1 MTSLHIAL
9 EDGFDGDTV
18 TLFVDDEEVFRKQ
31 GVTTRTQ
38 ISLADSLALD
48 VPEGPVRLRVEVP
61 SQGVEA
67 SLEIDPTVHAFVGLS
82 LRDGGI
88 QTRFPEQLG
97 HL

>member
-1 MTSLHIAL
+1 MTALHIAL

-18 TLFVDDEEVFRKQ
+18 ALFVDDEEVFRKD

-48 VPEGPVRLRVEVP
+48 VPAGRVRLRVEVP
-61 SQGVEA
+61 LQGVEE
-67 SLEIDPTVHAFVGLS
+67 SLEIDATANPFVGLS

-88 QTRFPEQLG
+88 QARFPEQLG